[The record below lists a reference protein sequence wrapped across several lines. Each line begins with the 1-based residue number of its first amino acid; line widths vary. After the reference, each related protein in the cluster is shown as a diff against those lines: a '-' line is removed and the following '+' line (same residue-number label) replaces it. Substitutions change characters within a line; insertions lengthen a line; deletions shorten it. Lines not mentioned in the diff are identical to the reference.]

1 MIDLVSV
8 GIRCGIIVCH
18 SFVIHSEQIKWR
30 HATTSMDGVAY
41 SHTHIDSLAICY
53 LCNKD
58 LYSHTHMHVCVCF
71 ILVHICFN
79 SKVKFSVFC
88 VLIYL

>member
-1 MIDLVSV
+1 MQIKSQGGKGGQVLVIDLVSV
-8 GIRCGIIVCH
+8 GIRSGVIVCH

-58 LYSHTHMHVCVCF
+58 LYSHTHIHVCVFYPC
-71 ILVHICFN
+71 
-79 SKVKFSVFC
+79 S
-88 VLIYL
+88 YLF